1 MVGACSIPKP
11 FIMTDSKNKKDARD
25 RDQVAITT
33 FTGIPVT
40 NSQGVEK
47 YFDFEVGQEG
57 EYGQYARITMDG
69 CQLILDEHLAYIKG
83 DLAEEWREP
92 AIAKLLLLLEVDLN
106 RDRTMS

>member
-1 MVGACSIPKP
+1 
-11 FIMTDSKNKKDARD
+11 MTDNENKKDAKD
-25 RDQVAITT
+25 RNQAAIIT

-40 NSQGVEK
+40 NSQGEEK

-69 CQLILDEHLAYIKG
+69 CQLILDEHLAYVKG

-92 AIAKLLLLLEVDLN
+92 AIAKLILLLEVDLN
-106 RDRTMS
+106 RDGSFQ